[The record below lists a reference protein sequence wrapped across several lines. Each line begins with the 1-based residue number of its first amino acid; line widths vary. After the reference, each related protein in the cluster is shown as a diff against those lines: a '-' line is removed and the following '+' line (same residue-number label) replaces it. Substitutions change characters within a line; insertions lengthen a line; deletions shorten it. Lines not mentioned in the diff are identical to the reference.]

1 MGALTHFNASGEAH
15 MVDVGAKAQTRRVA
29 VAAGTIFVNQAV
41 FEAVEQGTAKKGDVL
56 AVARIGGIQAA
67 KRTFELIPL
76 CHLVGLTHCSIDF
89 SLNPSER
96 SITATC
102 TAKTTGQTGV
112 EMEALTG
119 VTAALLT
126 VYDMCKALDRG
137 MRIEGIH
144 LLTKDGGK
152 SGLYRAPE
160 VQSEK
165 GETT

>member
-1 MGALTHFNASGEAH
+1 MGELTHFNASGEAH
-15 MVDVGAKAQTRRVA
+15 MVDVGDKERTRRTA
-29 VAAGTIFVNQAV
+29 VATGKIFVNQAV

-89 SLNPSER
+89 TLNAAER
-96 SITATC
+96 SISATC
-102 TAKTTGQTGV
+102 TARTTGQTGV

-126 VYDMCKALDRG
+126 IYDMCKALDRG
-137 MRIEGIH
+137 MRMEGIH

-160 VQSEK
+160 RK
-165 GETT
+165 GEDE

>member
-29 VAAGTIFVNQAV
+29 VAAGKIFVNEAV
-41 FEAVEQGTAKKGDVL
+41 YEAVERGTAKKGDVL

-89 SLNPSER
+89 HMDAAER
-96 SITATC
+96 SITAVC

-119 VTAALLT
+119 VSAALLT
-126 VYDMCKALDRG
+126 VYDMCKALDRA
-137 MRIEGIH
+137 MHIEDIH

-152 SGLYRAPE
+152 SGRYTAPDAP
-160 VQSEK
+160 K
-165 GETT
+165 GGEES